1 MNKCKII
8 KMKDH
13 PYGYKYNCQIT
24 TNGWYCG
31 NGKFF
36 KTKKEAIKF
45 KREVTKWNSLPLNTT
60 RLET

>member
-13 PYGYKYNCQIT
+13 PYGYKYDCQII

-36 KTKKEAIKF
+36 KTKKEARKF
-45 KREVTKWNSLPLNTT
+45 KKEVAQ
-60 RLET
+60 